1 MSQANRREFL
11 QTAAAAST
19 AFPLFTIAG
28 TKASGRVLG
37 ANDVV
42 RIGVAGIKGRG
53 GSHIDAYTKT
63 DGTQVTH
70 LIDPDSRLFA
80 GRVAEIRKRAGNTPK
95 TIQDIRSA
103 LDDKELDAVTVA
115 TCNHWHSLITIWA
128 CQAGKDVYVEK
139 PLSHNVHEGRI
150 AVQTARK
157 HGRIVQHGTQGRSG
171 GGNARDVAAAQSG
184 KYGKLLVSKGYAS
197 KPRWSIGFKPVQA
210 PPADFDFNIWL
221 GPAPEQPYH
230 QNLVHYNWHWFWD
243 FGNGEIGNQ
252 GVHQM
257 DQARWGIKG
266 GTLPTSVISLGGRF
280 GYEDQGQTPNTQ
292 MAVFDF
298 GETKLVFE
306 VCGLVEGKSK
316 AKQKVA
322 NEYYCEAGMIAK
334 GKFHPKNGGP
344 AESLG
349 KFETNIRPG
358 DHFKNFIDA
367 VRSRKHEDLNADVLE
382 AHYSSA
388 LCHLANI
395 SYRLGVEGPLQRAR
409 EVVGDNAIV
418 RETLTAIENNLARD
432 NGLSLDKLA
441 FRVGPTLKFDP
452 KTEKF
457 IDNKSADELLTRPYR
472 KPFVVPDSV

>member
-1 MSQANRREFL
+1 MLRSNRRDFL
-11 QTAAAAST
+11 HTAAAAST

-42 RIGVAGIKGRG
+42 RVGVAGIKGRG
-53 GSHIDAYTKT
+53 GSHIDAFTK
-63 DGTQVTH
+63 GSGAQVTH
-70 LIDPDSRLFA
+70 LIDPDSRLFPS
-80 GRVAEIRKRAGNTPK
+80 RVAEVRKRAGNTPK
-95 TIQDIRSA
+95 TITDIRHA
-103 LDDKELDAVTVA
+103 LDDNELDAVTVA

-150 AVQTARK
+150 AVLTARK
-157 HGRIVQHGTQGRSG
+157 HGRIVQHGTQNRSSG
-171 GGNARDVAAAQSG
+171 GVAREIAAAQSG

-197 KPRWSIGFKPVQA
+197 KPRWSIGFKPVES
-210 PPADFDFNIWL
+210 PPADVDFNIWL

-252 GVHQM
+252 GVHQI
-257 DQARWGIKG
+257 DIARWAIKD
-266 GTLPTSVISLGGRF
+266 GTLPTSVVSLGGRF

-292 MAVFDF
+292 MAVFDY

-322 NEYYCEAGMIAK
+322 NEFYCEEGMIAK
-334 GKFHPKNGGP
+334 GRFHPKGGSASEP
-344 AESLG
+344 LG
-349 KFETNIRPG
+349 KFETKIRPG
-358 DHFKNFIDA
+358 GHFENFLAA
-367 VRSRKHEDLNADVLE
+367 VRSRKFEDLNADVLE

-395 SYRLGVEGPLQRAR
+395 SYRMGSVASFEKAR
-409 EVVGDNAIV
+409 EAVGDNPVV
-418 RETLTAIENNLARD
+418 RETLAAIETNLSRD
-432 NGLSLDKLA
+432 NGLALDKLPL
-441 FRVGPTLKFDP
+441 RIGLTLKFDP
-452 KTEKF
+452 KAEKF
-457 IDNKSADELLTRPYR
+457 VDNRAADELLTRPYR
-472 KPFVVPDSV
+472 KPFVVPETV